1 MKVPVYYNLDSGRSK
16 LLCRGPE
23 APRRALSQALTY
35 RQAGQIED
43 LVTGA
48 GEENSGRRGVDAISD
63 LRFEI

>member
-43 LVTGA
+43 LGTTMLERGR
-48 GEENSGRRGVDAISD
+48 GEENSGRRGVGAI
-63 LRFEI
+63 